1 MAISIQPSIHF
12 FHLSGARSRKQQ
24 SKQRSSDFHIQTH
37 YLQLIWRD
45 PKAALTCNTLI
56 MNKNEMS
63 EENIDKMIKMGSD
76 VEAVLREE
84 VLQVEQVE
92 ENKLLLRDGLL
103 LENVPYCDEPRKK
116 S

>member
-1 MAISIQPSIHF
+1 MDLTYNFLDQNYNFLDQNYNFLDQNYNSHIRESDY
-12 FHLSGARSRKQQ
+12 RS
-24 SKQRSSDFHIQTH
+24 
-37 YLQLIWRD
+37 
-45 PKAALTCNTLI
+45 CNTLI